1 MSEQLRISRHLI
13 KAPSMKG
20 SNAREE
26 AGKGNSEDS
35 EAMQGAEDFK
45 ENVVRS
51 SEIRERYCSVEKERG
66 AIHSED
72 KKLLEIN
79 HLK

>member
-1 MSEQLRISRHLI
+1 
-13 KAPSMKG
+13 MKG